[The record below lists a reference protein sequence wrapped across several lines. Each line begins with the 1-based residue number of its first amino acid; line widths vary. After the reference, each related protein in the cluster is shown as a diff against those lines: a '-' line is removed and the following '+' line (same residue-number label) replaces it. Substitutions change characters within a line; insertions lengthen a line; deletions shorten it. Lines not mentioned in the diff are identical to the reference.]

1 MILGSYFRNILRR
14 CYLVGE
20 TAIDGS
26 DHPELGYLWL
36 QRKNQL
42 PVVISVFWYSGLA
55 TSITRPRICM
65 SIFCYIHAWRSPT
78 NYTVSYVIYID
89 VSMSYLILHNM
100 FWIYDIYVLDL
111 QLSSYTQTVTGHVPV
126 ISTSVALRPGGCR
139 RRVDVARCNWLES
152 TL

>member
-1 MILGSYFRNILRR
+1 MGATILNLDTSGFSERTRCLWSFQFFDTLVLSLALLGQGSVCLYF
-14 CYLVGE
+14 
-20 TAIDGS
+20 
-26 DHPELGYLWL
+26 
-36 QRKNQL
+36 
-42 PVVISVFWYSGLA
+42 VIF
-55 TSITRPRICM
+55 T
-65 SIFCYIHAWRSPT
+65 HAVHPT

-139 RRVDVARCNWLES
+139 RRVDVARCN
-152 TL
+152 